1 MTGDPGSCNPRW
13 QPFPI
18 IRMTGPFGNSLNKEL
33 TLFLL
38 CNPVLTI
45 GELCMRHLFNILRK
59 ISLVIFSTGL
69 FIGACAQTGRI
80 QGVIKDSGGRTVQFA
95 NVLLVKSSDSSLVK
109 GMIADSAGKYFFDQ
123 IGVGKYYIT
132 ASVSGMEQGR
142 TKEFEISAEKKEL
155 DLGALSLARTD
166 RQLNQ
171 VTVMAKKPMFE
182 QKIDRTVINVRNSIT
197 NAGGTALEVLEKSP
211 GVTISRENSSISLN
225 GKNGVGI
232 MINGKITYMPADAV
246 VQLLSGISAGNIE
259 KIELITTPPSKYDA
273 GGNGGYINIVLI
285 NNPFEGFNGSY
296 FLTAGY
302 GDRPLGAAG
311 CNFNYRNSKFNF
323 YGDYSFN
330 YEHTLQPTTALSQY
344 LRSGDLISNRSYSD
358 RDAVRTIQN
367 ARIGMDYQLNRSSI
381 LGVLV
386 SGYISR
392 WTMLAK
398 NEAIVNVNNLPDTT
412 IKSVDDPEINLW
424 QNLSGNLNFQHTF
437 KPGKVLYIDAN
448 YIYYK
453 DNNPNTYST
462 DYYNHS
468 KDFLYH
474 QDVTGK
480 KITPIHISVFSSDY
494 TASLGKKITLESGVK
509 LSLSDFVNDVSVNY
523 LTGGVYVPD
532 MGLSAKYL
540 LKENIGAAYTSV
552 TLNFNSSS
560 FITAGLR
567 YEYTFSNLGTEK
579 TPRMVNR
586 KYGEF
591 FPTFFISKKFNGS
604 NQVNFSYSRRITRPA
619 FNDLAPFTIYFDP
632 KTYYSGN
639 PALVPA
645 IANAIQIS
653 YSIRSYNFTLGY
665 THEINTIDNF
675 YFQTRTI
682 DTISNIVYLSSR
694 NFKYKQY
701 LTASF
706 SLPFIVNSW
715 WSMQNNLVGNW
726 SQINTAYDNLPV
738 RLENFDYTINTTQR
752 INLPND
758 FAFEVTAMYSSA
770 SYVGTAKRDPHYQL
784 GGGLQKKFHNGKD
797 VVRFAAN
804 DVFNSGSNY
813 RFIEHL
819 PFSQAT
825 VSRNFNFRLVSY
837 KLTYTHSFGNN
848 ALKGKRERATGAE
861 EELNRVKN

>member
-1 MTGDPGSCNPRW
+1 
-13 QPFPI
+13 
-18 IRMTGPFGNSLNKEL
+18 
-33 TLFLL
+33 
-38 CNPVLTI
+38 
-45 GELCMRHLFNILRK
+45 MRELFNILRE
-59 ISLVIFSTGL
+59 IGLLFFCLGILTSTY
-69 FIGACAQTGRI
+69 AQGGSVQGRL
-80 QGVIKDSGGRTVQFA
+80 KDSASRPVQYA
-95 NVLLVKSSDSSLVK
+95 NVLLLKSSDSSLIK
-109 GMIADSAGKYFFDQ
+109 GVISDSLGKYSFEKIGAGKYF
-123 IGVGKYYIT
+123 IT

-142 TKEFEISAEKKEL
+142 TKEFEVSAEKKEF
-155 DLGALSLARTD
+155 DLGVLNLAFAD

-171 VTVMAKKPMFE
+171 VTVTVKKPMFE

-211 GVTISRENSSISLN
+211 GVTVSRENSSIALN
-225 GKNGVGI
+225 GKNGVGV
-232 MINGKITYMPADAV
+232 MLNGKISYMPADAL
-246 VQLLSGISAGNIE
+246 VQLLSGINAGNIE

-285 NNPFEGFNGSY
+285 NNPFEGLNGSY
-296 FLTAGY
+296 FLTAGF
-302 GDRPLGAAG
+302 GDRPLGAG
-311 CNFNYRNSKFNF
+311 GFNFNFRTPKLNF

-344 LRSGDLISNRSYSD
+344 LRTGDLISNSSFSD

-367 ARIGMDYQLNRSSI
+367 ARIGIDYQINSSSI

-398 NEAIVNVNNLPDTT
+398 NEATVSVNNKPDTT
-412 IKSVDDPEINLW
+412 IISVDDPEINLW

-437 KPGKVLYIDAN
+437 KQGKVLYLDAN
-448 YIYYK
+448 YLYYK

-462 DYYNHS
+462 DYYNSS
-468 KDFLYH
+468 KDFLFH

-480 KITPIHISVFSSDY
+480 KITPIHISVLSADY
-494 TASLGKKITLESGVK
+494 TTPLGKKITLESGAK
-509 LSLSDFVNDVSVNY
+509 LSMSDFINDVSVNY

-532 MGLSAKYL
+532 SGLSAKYL
-540 LKENIGAAYTSV
+540 LKENIGAAYTSF
-552 TLNFNSSS
+552 TLNLNSSTS
-560 FITAGLR
+560 MTAGLR
-567 YEYTFSNLGTEK
+567 YEYTFSELGTEK
-579 TPRMVNR
+579 MPRMVSR

-591 FPTFFISKKFNGS
+591 FPTFYISKRLNAAS
-604 NQVNFSYSRRITRPA
+604 QLNFSYSRRITRPA

-645 IANAIQIS
+645 IANAFQVS
-653 YSIRSYNFTLGY
+653 YSIKSYNFTFAY

-682 DTISNIVYLSSR
+682 DTIHNVVYLSSR

-706 SLPFIVNSW
+706 SLPFILSKW
-715 WSMQNNLVGNW
+715 WSMQNNLIGNW
-726 SQINTAYDNLPV
+726 NQINTAYEDLPV
-738 RLENFDYTINTTQR
+738 RLENFDFSINTIQR
-752 INLPND
+752 FNLPGD
-758 FAFEVTAMYSSA
+758 FVLELAAIYTSPT
-770 SYVGTAKRDPHYQL
+770 YVGTAKRESFYQI
-784 GGGLQKKFHNGKD
+784 GGGLQKKFLKGKD
-797 VVRFAAN
+797 VLRFAAN

-813 RFIEHL
+813 QFIEYL
-819 PFSQAT
+819 PFSNAT

-848 ALKGKRERATGAE
+848 ALKGKRERSTGAE